1 MAQSLTE
8 LLRGGLGASPQA
20 AAELFPVVYLE
31 LRRLAGSILRGES
44 SGHTLQA
51 TALVN
56 EAYLKLL
63 GAEAASFQS
72 RAHFFAVAARMMRQ
86 ILVDHARKRL
96 AGKRG
101 GGAKKLELKEALV
114 VSETNADEFLA
125 LHEALEALEEF
136 DARKARVVEMR
147 YFSGMTGE
155 EIAEALGVSVPTVTR
170 ELRVAQAW
178 LAARLEGKPE

>member
-1 MAQSLTE
+1 MSQSLTE
-8 LLRGGLGASPQA
+8 QLRGGLGASPQA
-20 AAELFPVVYLE
+20 AAELFPVVYSE

-44 SGHTLQA
+44 ASHTLQA

-56 EAYLKLL
+56 EAYLKLM
-63 GAEAASFQS
+63 GAEEANFQS
-72 RAHFFAVAARMMRQ
+72 RSHFFAVSARIMRQ
-86 ILVDHARKRL
+86 IIVDYARKRL

-114 VSETNADEFLA
+114 VCDGNSDELLA
-125 LHEALEALEEF
+125 LHEAMEALEAF
-136 DARKARVVEMR
+136 DERKARVIEMR

-170 ELRVAQAW
+170 ELRVGQAW
-178 LAARLEGKPE
+178 LAARLQGQQE